1 MQQFKNFFLFHK
13 EGFKCLKLI
22 HKADSSAIPLS
33 LLSALINTCFPY
45 IELFLSARIIDT
57 LITKD
62 YTQCITVAV
71 IMILLNYVF
80 GVISDGLSAGCKTKQ
95 EKIDYLVQA
104 EIRRKALSL
113 DYETLESPSTLELLN
128 TADFS
133 IKHNGGYNVILQ
145 CYTELI
151 TAIISIIASLTLV
164 FSLCFTSG
172 GLSSGGI
179 IGFIAYT
186 PVSLFL
192 ISTIIILI
200 ALLNIKVS
208 KFYNDKSLKLFDM
221 NIQIEHE
228 AAYFFNEVIGD
239 YSKGKVMRIYHMEE
253 MILSEIK
260 KFNKEVIKNFKK
272 FLASF
277 QNQQCI
283 NTVIPSI
290 LNGLAYIFV
299 ILKVISKAITI
310 GSTTKYVGAI
320 SLLSNS
326 FIKLIKYNDEIRVK
340 CKYFNY
346 INQFMELNNKRFTG
360 TIPIEKRTDNNYELE
375 FHNVSFSYP
384 GSENYILK
392 NINCKINLKE
402 KLAIVGRNGAGKTT
416 FIKLLCRLYDPTEGV
431 ITLNGIDIKKYNYEE
446 YLSLFSVVFQ
456 DFSLFAFPMGENI
469 SSCMTYDEEKVWKC
483 LELSGIKNRVA
494 AMPLKLQ
501 TPLFKYDDGGI
512 EISGGEAQKL
522 AMARALYKDAPFVI
536 LDEPTAA
543 LDPVSEY
550 EIYSNFNN
558 MVDNKTSIFISH
570 RMSSC
575 RFCNDIIVFN
585 NGCIIQRGSHEKLLQ
600 DTSNVYSDLWEA
612 QAKYYI

>member
-1 MQQFKNFFLFHK
+1 
-13 EGFKCLKLI
+13 
-22 HKADSSAIPLS
+22 
-33 LLSALINTCFPY
+33 
-45 IELFLSARIIDT
+45 
-57 LITKD
+57 
-62 YTQCITVAV
+62 
-71 IMILLNYVF
+71 
-80 GVISDGLSAGCKTKQ
+80 
-95 EKIDYLVQA
+95 
-104 EIRRKALSL
+104 
-113 DYETLESPSTLELLN
+113 
-128 TADFS
+128 
-133 IKHNGGYNVILQ
+133 
-145 CYTELI
+145 
-151 TAIISIIASLTLV
+151 
-164 FSLCFTSG
+164 
-172 GLSSGGI
+172 
-179 IGFIAYT
+179 
-186 PVSLFL
+186 
-192 ISTIIILI
+192 
-200 ALLNIKVS
+200 
-208 KFYNDKSLKLFDM
+208 M

-375 FHNVSFSYP
+375 FHNISFSYP